1 MEFIH
6 KNPNDIL
13 FYPPVLLFFPIPA
26 ADISDLIQKYEIFFN
41 NIDISA
47 SKVSKHILYSMHIPV
62 FRKSF
67 LSPYHSFII
76 TQSPTIIAMSDKT

>member
-47 SKVSKHILYSMHIPV
+47 SKVSKHRLYSMHIPV
-62 FRKSF
+62 YKEVLSKS
-67 LSPYHSFII
+67 LSFIYYYTEPYHHCYE
-76 TQSPTIIAMSDKT
+76 